1 ARLDRGPPADPHRLP
16 TLLRR
21 PAVPPPGLHTGAR
34 DDRARLCPRP
44 GVGLPG
50 PAFPPAGPSQLAA
63 GPRLRSAAATA
74 RPVRAQAEPRTQGT
88 GSKRTHLRL
97 RCVCRRGSGGM
108 QSMSGQSFMWIA
120 FGVAALVVALA
131 LAAVLIRL
139 RGTLG
144 AVEALLDTTNE
155 E

>member
-1 ARLDRGPPADPHRLP
+1 LSGATRAAIAPAPPRGAGAGKRAVNRHTHEVHPARLDRGPPADPHRLP

-97 RCVCRRGSGGM
+97 RVCLPTGQRGYAVDAG
-108 QSMSGQSFMWIA
+108 SM
-120 FGVAALVVALA
+120 L
-131 LAAVLIRL
+131 
-139 RGTLG
+139 
-144 AVEALLDTTNE
+144 
-155 E
+155 